1 MGKRM
6 EKQKSFSVADFAR
19 RQALIIVLIGIV
31 VVFSFLSKQFL
42 TTDNIV
48 NIFRQISTIAVMGAG
63 MTFCIVGGNFDLS
76 VGALLSMCGCMF
88 IFMYDRVGTIPAL
101 LITLAIGCASG
112 VVCGFLCGYLRLNSM
127 IVTLGM
133 QQVLQALTLMFT
145 GGQYVQLKDLNAP
158 ITVIGKGNIGIVPVS
173 VIIMALFC
181 VLYATILSKT
191 VFGHR
196 VKAVGSNAE
205 TSRYSGINDKKV
217 VLLTFVLSGVSAA
230 VGGIILS
237 TRGGGG
243 QSTMGMGYEFDV
255 ITAVILGGA
264 SLAGGSGSIF
274 RTFIGALIIGILKT
288 GFVLLGLS
296 SYTQYV
302 AECIIILFAVYLDI
316 SASKRKVR

>member
-6 EKQKSFSVADFAR
+6 EKQKSYSVADFAR

-42 TTDNIV
+42 TTNNIV

-76 VGALLSMCGCMF
+76 VGALLSLCGCMF
-88 IFMYDRVGTIPAL
+88 ISMYDKFGTIPAL
-101 LITLAIGCASG
+101 LITLGVGCVSG

-145 GGQYVQLKDLNAP
+145 GGQYVQLKDINAP
-158 ITVIGKGNIGIVPVS
+158 ITVIGKGNLGIIPIS
-173 VIIMALFC
+173 VIIMAVFC
-181 VLYATILSKT
+181 ILYAMVLSKT
-191 VFGHR
+191 VFGHH
-196 VKAVGSNAE
+196 VKAVGSNSE

-230 VGGIILS
+230 IGGIILS

-316 SASKRKVR
+316 SAGKRKVR